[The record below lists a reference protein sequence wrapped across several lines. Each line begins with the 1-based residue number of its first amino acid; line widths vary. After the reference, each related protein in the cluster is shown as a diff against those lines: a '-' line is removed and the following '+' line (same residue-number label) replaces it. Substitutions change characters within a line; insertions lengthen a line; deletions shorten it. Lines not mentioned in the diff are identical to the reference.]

1 MQCVKYT
8 YVFSKVKR
16 ARWQH
21 DSSINL
27 LIDCIRQEVR
37 LVFSTLAAVS
47 SANIIIRHSKKNEQT
62 IIRILQHF
70 RYIRFV
76 QYGICSL

>member
-1 MQCVKYT
+1 MQRVKYT

-16 ARWQH
+16 ARWQP

-27 LIDCIRQEVR
+27 LIDCVRQEAR

-47 SANIIIRHSKKNEQT
+47 SANIMARCSRKKKKNNNNT
-62 IIRILQHF
+62 KKKLTNFRHIRMRSSQ
-70 RYIRFV
+70 
-76 QYGICSL
+76 